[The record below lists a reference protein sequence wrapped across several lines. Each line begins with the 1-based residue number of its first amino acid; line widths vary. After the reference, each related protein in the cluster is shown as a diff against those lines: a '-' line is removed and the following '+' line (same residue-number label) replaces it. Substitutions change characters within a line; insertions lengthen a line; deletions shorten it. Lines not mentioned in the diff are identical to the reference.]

1 VIPIVNRLHLRQRL
15 TEQQFTQA
23 LEEKDVEQHMRKR
36 FEGFTVDNNSEDGYP
51 ITVRARDLDKD
62 ELFEV
67 KT

>member
-1 VIPIVNRLHLRQRL
+1 
-15 TEQQFTQA
+15 
-23 LEEKDVEQHMRKR
+23 MRKR
-36 FEGFTVDNNSEDGYP
+36 FEGFTIDKNSEDGYP